1 MVVAI
6 LFAVALHAQALTPVV
21 RTADHGPGGARA
33 VARAVAAD
41 TLVVTNSHPHEMTIV
56 LITDAGEKELGKV
69 SGGATTKL
77 AIAIPA
83 GAKELKLKASFA
95 LMDGM
100 EVTTTLPVEP
110 GKGLAWSF

>member
-6 LFAVALHAQALTPVV
+6 LFTVALLGRAPTPA
-21 RTADHGPGGARA
+21 TSTPPLGPA
-33 VARAVAAD
+33 VARTVAAD

-56 LITDAGEKELGKV
+56 LITDAGETELGKV
-69 SGGATTKL
+69 SGNATTKL

-83 GAKELKLKASFA
+83 GAKELRLKASFA

-100 EVTTTLPVEP
+100 EVTTTLSVEP